1 MSDPAGA
8 SSPRIA
14 FRRDRRVDLLH
25 HREHV
30 PCDLCVS
37 VCCGQ
42 MCMLSRLF
50 EDIGQ
55 IRWVH
60 EHLYVLYTYVYISNC
75 MHSLLV
81 PYDVIFEADTCMGS
95 DLHVVGGGNSSGH
108 V

>member
-1 MSDPAGA
+1 
-8 SSPRIA
+8 
-14 FRRDRRVDLLH
+14 
-25 HREHV
+25 
-30 PCDLCVS
+30 
-37 VCCGQ
+37 

-60 EHLYVLYTYVYISNC
+60 EYCIYIYASSC
-75 MHSLLV
+75 MHPLLV
-81 PYDVIFEADTCMGS
+81 PHDVIFEADTCMGS